1 MVLYEFCRSGV
12 ARMDQL
18 GINFTIAR
26 AGDGL
31 LDRQAYNIVPGWAA
45 VPMHQRSRHE
55 SGRSSGE
62 VMTRAEKVTP
72 LSLAIATLRKNAASC
87 REFGHSLAQQA
98 TACAEVA
105 QSNRYLRRGGEFF
118 AHARFYDSV
127 ADTYSALPLGTLV
140 WSVVA
145 VEVIAQAVRDI
156 RDGKPGEDLYEEAL
170 GWLTSESEEGRSFL
184 DFAGWA
190 EIDPTTF
197 RRTVLKEV
205 GLGALAEAYT

>member
-1 MVLYEFCRSGV
+1 
-12 ARMDQL
+12 
-18 GINFTIAR
+18 
-26 AGDGL
+26 
-31 LDRQAYNIVPGWAA
+31 
-45 VPMHQRSRHE
+45 
-55 SGRSSGE
+55 
-62 VMTRAEKVTP
+62 
-72 LSLAIATLRKNAASC
+72 
-87 REFGHSLAQQA
+87 
-98 TACAEVA
+98 
-105 QSNRYLRRGGEFF
+105 
-118 AHARFYDSV
+118 
-127 ADTYSALPLGTLV
+127 
-140 WSVVA
+140 VA